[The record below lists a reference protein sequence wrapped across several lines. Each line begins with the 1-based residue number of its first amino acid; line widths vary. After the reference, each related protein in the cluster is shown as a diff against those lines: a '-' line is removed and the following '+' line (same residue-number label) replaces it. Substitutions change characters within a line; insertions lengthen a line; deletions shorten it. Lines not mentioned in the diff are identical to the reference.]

1 MPFKPGETPEGAVPF
16 KPGESGNPKGRP
28 PRLLRHVLEEWK
40 AKGYEPVSKAQIRE
54 AYEMLINL
62 NEDELKEAAINKKS
76 PMIVRIVAKGM
87 LAGKGFEVAERMI
100 DRAHGKAVSQNDV
113 NLKGDLNIN
122 TGADLSKLTTD
133 ELKRIAGAIQPADP
147 SGPAETD
154 KAGGGAA

>member
-1 MPFKPGETPEGAVPF
+1 MPFPNTDAQF
-16 KPGESGNPKGRP
+16 KKGESGNPKGRP

-40 AKGYEPVSKAQIRE
+40 AKGYEPITKGQIRE

-62 NEDELKEAAINKKS
+62 NEEELKEAALDKKS
-76 PMIVRIVAKGM
+76 PMLVRIVAKGM

-133 ELKRIAGAIQPADP
+133 ELKRIAETIQPRNP
-147 SGPAETD
+147 SGPAAAD
-154 KAGGGAA
+154 NPGAGEA